1 MFFLFTIWQL
11 DMLKRI
17 AKIIWGNTFEQRKK
31 KLGLKFNPR
40 FSLGID
46 QVLTKL
52 CCGVAMN
59 KYTAKATPTL
69 AQKYWFIFFIFPL
82 YTCTEC

>member
-1 MFFLFTIWQL
+1 
-11 DMLKRI
+11 MLKRI

-31 KLGLKFNPR
+31 KLELKFNPR

-69 AQKYWFIFFIFPL
+69 AQKYWFIYFLFFLFTL
-82 YTCTEC
+82 VQSVN